1 MPEVAMMDEAPPSE
15 KHDGSVMQSQ
25 IEQVSESEQNLAYD
39 LDNLNPELHWRT
51 WVAFGS
57 ICLFQMVSIVAF
69 QGPPAVLSYLGE
81 ALHDPASQTWIPNS
95 LSLVQAVLGPVFSS
109 ASDIFQ
115 ARKLL
120 LCVGCAAAVVGSGV
134 SARSH
139 SMASLIAGQ
148 TVIGIGFATLPL
160 AYVVPSEIL
169 PRKWRPFAQGLLNV
183 FAYSGAV
190 LGQLTMGALIKR
202 DTLNGWRNYF
212 WFQMALWIVTLS
224 GLIVGYR
231 PPKRHT
237 AVESLSLAKKIASL
251 DLPGCVLITTGL
263 TLLLTGLSLGGGLYS
278 WSNVRTVVTL
288 VLGCVGIVAFGVY
301 EWKGTTTG
309 ILHHD
314 MFRGGKSKGRTF
326 ILCCALVLI
335 EGILIFAYSIFYPPL
350 VTSLFETDPFLAV
363 AYIQPFWVVGIFSSA
378 VYGFVSTRF
387 KDIRRPMFVGLT
399 IYTGAMI
406 GLATIQP
413 GDSLNAL
420 MFAGMAG
427 LGFGAPLILI
437 VAGVQLAVPHRL
449 IASASAVI
457 VSARAL
463 SGTAFTAIF
472 SAAFNDKLT
481 TNLPRDVGRAAAAGG
496 LPSTSI
502 PLFVEALATNNQT
515 ALLQVPGVTPGI
527 VRLGVAAVK
536 QAFADSLRVVFI
548 IAAPFGILGL
558 VCTLFLGDLKETM
571 NYHVDAPVEIL
582 HAKHPDQQEIPR
594 AA

>member
-1 MPEVAMMDEAPPSE
+1 MMRETPPE
-15 KHDGSVMQSQ
+15 KHDDSVSQSQ
-25 IEQVSESEQNLAYD
+25 IGQISEVEQNLAYD
-39 LDNLNPELHWRT
+39 IDDLNPELHWRT

-57 ICLFQMVSIVAF
+57 ICLFQVVSIVAF

-81 ALHDPASQTWIPNS
+81 ALHDPASQTWIPNA

-134 SARSH
+134 AARSH
-139 SMASLIAGQ
+139 SMGSLIAGQ
-148 TVIGIGFATLPL
+148 TVIGIGFAMIPL

-169 PRKWRPFAQGLLNV
+169 PRKWRPFAQGLLNM
-183 FAYSGAV
+183 FTYSGAV

-202 DTLNGWRNYF
+202 DNLNGWRNYY
-212 WFQMALWIVTLS
+212 WFQMAMWIVTLV
-224 GLIVGYR
+224 GITVGYR

-237 AVESLSLAKKIASL
+237 AVESLPLGKKILSL
-251 DLPGCVLITTGL
+251 DLPGCGLITIGL
-263 TLLLTGLSLGGGLYS
+263 TFLLAGLTLGGGLYS
-278 WSNVRTVVTL
+278 WSNARTVVTL
-288 VLGCVGIVAFGVY
+288 VLGCVGIVAFGLY

-326 ILCCALVLI
+326 ILCCTLVLI
-335 EGILIFAYSIFYPPL
+335 EGVLIFAYSIFYPPL
-350 VTSLFETDPFLAV
+350 VTSLFETDPLLAV

-378 VYGFVSTRF
+378 VYGFLSTKF
-387 KDIRRPMFVGLT
+387 KNIRWPMFVGLT
-399 IYTGAMI
+399 IYTGAMV

-420 MFAGMAG
+420 MFSGLAG

-472 SAAFNDKLT
+472 SVAFNNKLT
-481 TNLPRDVGRAAAAGG
+481 SNLPHDVGRAAVIGG

-502 PLFVEALATNNQT
+502 SLFVEALAANNQT
-515 ALLQVPGVTPGI
+515 TLLQVPGVTPEI
-527 VRLGVAAVK
+527 IRLGVAAVK

-548 IAAPFGILGL
+548 IAAPFGVLGL
-558 VCTLFLGDLKETM
+558 VCTLFLGDLRETM
-571 NYHVDAPVEIL
+571 NYHVDAPVEVL
-582 HAKHPDQQEIPR
+582 HAKHAHQQENPR
-594 AA
+594 VA